1 MKIKPLIQ
9 LREMISKALSGQTNL
24 HKILRFYAS
33 WIKIKTAVLIFKAKK
48 ADVASL
54 PTAQVIKV

>member
-24 HKILRFYAS
+24 HKIFRFYAS
-33 WIKIKTAVLIFKAKK
+33 CIKIKTAVLSLKAK
-48 ADVASL
+48 SGCGI
-54 PTAQVIKV
+54 TAHRTSN